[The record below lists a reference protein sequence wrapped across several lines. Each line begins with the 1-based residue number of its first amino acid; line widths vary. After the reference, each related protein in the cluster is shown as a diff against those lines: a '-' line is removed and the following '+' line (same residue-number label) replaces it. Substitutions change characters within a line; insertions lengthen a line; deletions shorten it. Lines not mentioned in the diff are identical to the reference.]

1 MNKFLFSFILIA
13 FNVYKAQNVTITLDV
28 INTNKAVLFS
38 FQGEKT
44 FFVDSIKSLQ
54 KDKFNYKFEQTEH
67 HPGIYRLQFDNNKR
81 VDFIYDGEEVN
92 ISANANSIPDSV
104 TVNRSESNKLF
115 YSFVNLNRQYKTKT
129 ELLQLILARYPKD
142 DDFYLS
148 ALNKASQLQKQYLKF
163 VNITSQNNPNSFIA
177 RYIRS
182 AQLPVVDFTLP
193 LDKQLA
199 YLKSHALDKV
209 DFSNSGLIYSDLFT
223 NKTIEYLTY
232 YRNPQLPKELLEK
245 EFMIAVDSIL
255 NKAKVNQLVYQHITG
270 YMIDGFKK
278 FGLDQTLD
286 YIIQNYVIKDDL
298 CLDTKTESSIQRR
311 IDQNK
316 KLPVNAIAPDI
327 ILADA
332 DGRIVDFKKI
342 TADKLL
348 LVFYASWC
356 PHCKDLIPELNN
368 LYKNQKGKKFEVMA
382 ISLDEK
388 KEDWLNFIKNN
399 NLNWVNVSDLKGWS
413 SKAASDYFIYAT
425 PTMFL
430 LDKERKILGKPLS
443 IDELKQ
449 LLK

>member
-1 MNKFLFSFILIA
+1 MNYVLLSFMLIA
-13 FNVYKAQNVTITLDV
+13 FNVYQAQIVSITV
-28 INTNKAVLFS
+28 NGINTNKAVLFS
-38 FQGEKT
+38 LQGEKT
-44 FFVDSIKSLQ
+44 FFVDSIKSSQ

-81 VDFIYDGEEVN
+81 IDFIYDGEEVN
-92 ISANANSIPDSV
+92 ISADANNISDSV
-104 TVNRSESNKLF
+104 SVITSESNKLF
-115 YSFVNLNRQYKTKT
+115 YSFVNLNKEYKTKT
-129 ELLQLILARYPKD
+129 ELLQLILVRYPKD
-142 DDFYLS
+142 DDYYL
-148 ALNKASQLQKQYLKF
+148 ATRNKLAQLQKQYLEF
-163 VNITSQNNPNSFIA
+163 VNITSQKNSNSFIA

-182 AQLPVVDFTLP
+182 SQLPVVDFTLP

-199 YLKSHALDKV
+199 FLKAHALDKV

-232 YRNPQLPKELLEK
+232 YRNPQLPKELIEK
-245 EFMIAVDSIL
+245 EFMVAVDSLL
-255 NKAKVNQLVYQHITG
+255 NKAKVNQLVYQHITE
-270 YMIDGFKK
+270 YLIDGFKK

-298 CLDTKTESSIQRR
+298 CLDSKTESSIQRK

-316 KLPVNAIAPDI
+316 KLPVNAVAPNI
-327 ILADA
+327 ILPDV
-332 DGRIVDFKKI
+332 DGKNVDLKKI
-342 TADKLL
+342 TSDKLL
-348 LVFYASWC
+348 IVYYASWC
-356 PHCKDLIPELNN
+356 PHCKDLVPELNN

-388 KEDWLNFIKNN
+388 KDDWLNFIKNN
-399 NLNWVNVSDLKGWS
+399 NLNWINVSDLKGWG

-430 LDKERKILGKPLS
+430 LNSERKIIGKPLT